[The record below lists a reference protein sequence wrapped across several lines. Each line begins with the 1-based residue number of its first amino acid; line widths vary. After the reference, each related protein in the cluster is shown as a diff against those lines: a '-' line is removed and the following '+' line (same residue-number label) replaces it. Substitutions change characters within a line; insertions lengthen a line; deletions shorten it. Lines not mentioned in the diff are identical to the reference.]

1 MLCLHG
7 CMCTVCLQRLEECYV
22 ESSGTEIAD
31 RDELSYGCW
40 ELNQA
45 GPFQGQQV
53 FLTTKIS
60 LQPVSSFLKF
70 IYFTHGCSFP
80 SLLFS
85 QFLTHPL
92 FPSTNPILLFFCSG
106 KAGLLWITI
115 KQVSSCSMTKHHPM
129 YWGRAR
135 RPRMRSRIL
144 RARKR
149 VRDSPCSHY

>member
-7 CMCTVCLQRLEECYV
+7 CMCTECLQRLAECYV
-22 ESSGTEIAD
+22 ESSGIEITG
-31 RDELSYGCW
+31 RGELSYGCW

-45 GPFQGQQV
+45 GLFQGQQV
-53 FLTTKIS
+53 FLTTEIS

-70 IYFTHGCSFP
+70 IYFTLGCSFP

-85 QFLTHPL
+85 QFLTHPPL
-92 FPSTNPILLFFCSG
+92 FPSPNPILCFCSG

-129 YWGRAR
+129 Y
-135 RPRMRSRIL
+135 
-144 RARKR
+144 
-149 VRDSPCSHY
+149 